1 MIVNKINILKDK
13 HSYDKRS
20 GITGGHKVQHQRHQ
34 RKSTKIFKNQIF
46 HDLNLC
52 IILFY

>member
-34 RKSTKIFKNQIF
+34 RKSTKKLQKHIFK
-46 HDLNLC
+46 DLK
-52 IILFY
+52 F